1 VTLDKELIH
10 FHFLEFIHNTITTM
24 YIKHNLKKLSLLL
37 IIAAAFTACK
47 KDKDNTVPE
56 IPLENAKENKYVRL
70 LISDELSSQLSLID
84 PFSAK
89 IEQFNAKFPMANLY
103 GTASGRYAAVLFQ
116 GQNLVEVFDSGL
128 ASHVDHV
135 DEINKPTWASISA
148 DGLKPTHFKSKG
160 TESVIFND
168 GDGTLS
174 VADEQDFNKVG
185 AKFKVINAGLLPHH
199 GAMAQY
205 DNGTYAV
212 TIAATNGASP
222 NRVQIIDKTGKAVH
236 TSSLEIG
243 AIHGNA
249 TDGRVAV
256 FGGYTNGTANA
267 GGVLVVNSSGEQ
279 RLIPNP
285 EGFGAFRLANIY
297 YAKSANKF
305 IGFVATKGAYMIDL
319 SADKITPI
327 YSGNDA
333 IQCKVDY
340 AGKNLLVLTLDGK
353 LRIYD
358 LSTGALK
365 KEGSVIPSVTSTD
378 TYKPVLEATSA
389 YAYIAIP
396 ASGEVYQIDL
406 QNFSEIIKHKVTS
419 RPIRLILFGFENNS
433 SHND

>member
-1 VTLDKELIH
+1 MDIRQ
-10 FHFLEFIHNTITTM
+10 
-24 YIKHNLKKLSLLL
+24 NLKKLSLLL
-37 IIAAAFTACK
+37 IFAAAFTACK
-47 KDKDNTVPE
+47 KDKDSTAPE
-56 IPLENAKENKYVRL
+56 IPLENTKENKYVRL
-70 LISDELSSQLSLID
+70 LISDELSNQLSLID
-84 PFSAK
+84 PFSATV
-89 IEQFNAKFPMANLY
+89 EQFNAKFPMANLY
-103 GTASGRYAAVLFQ
+103 GTASGRYAAVLYQ
-116 GQNLVEVFDSGL
+116 NQNLVEVFDSGL

-174 VADEQDFNKVG
+174 IASEQDFNETG
-185 AKFKVINAGLLPHH
+185 AKFSVINAGLFPHH
-199 GAMAQY
+199 GAMAQF

-212 TIAATNGASP
+212 TTTATSGASP
-222 NRVQIIDKTGKAVH
+222 NRVLIIDKNGKVVH
-236 TSSLEIG
+236 ASGLEIG

-256 FGGYTNGTANA
+256 FGGYTNGTATA
-267 GGVLVVNSSGEQ
+267 GGVLVVNSTGEQ

-297 YAKSANKF
+297 YAKLANKF

-319 SADKITPI
+319 PANKITPI

-353 LRIYD
+353 LHIYD

-365 KEGSVIPSVTSTD
+365 KEGSVIPPVTSTD

-389 YAYIAIP
+389 YAYVAIA
-396 ASGEVYQIDL
+396 ALGEVHQIDL
-406 QNFSEIIKHKVTS
+406 RNFSTIIKHKVTS
-419 RPIRLILFGFENNS
+419 RPIRLMVFGFENDS